1 MSRSQFSRRTFLRRS
16 LSLAAG
22 VGVGPTL
29 LRPSVQRVPRTLRDK
44 VAQLFVIS
52 FTGKVAGEEIV
63 TLLEKYAFGG
73 VILYEANC
81 GTAEQVRT
89 LTSSLQAVARYPLL
103 ICVDQ
108 EGGKVVRIK
117 HGAPVF
123 PSEAEYGRLASAA
136 KVYADAS
143 TTANHLHSL
152 GLTMNLA
159 PVVDVLSNSR
169 SPIGLR
175 SYGSDP
181 QLAARLSMA
190 AIQGYQQHR
199 LAATAKHFIGL
210 GHTSID
216 SHRTLPTVRKTWQ
229 ELEANDLIPFR
240 SAISVGVSTI
250 LVAHVALPKIDPV
263 ARPASLSPVII
274 KSYIRGAL
282 GFKGVIMT
290 DSLLMGA
297 VPQGDEVA
305 AAEQALIAGADILLL
320 GVNGKVSSAVYAAAI
335 ERIVAS
341 VQAGRI
347 PESWVDAALG
357 RVLTLKQRYP
367 AANVST
373 R

>member
-1 MSRSQFSRRTFLRRS
+1 MTDLNLSRRTFLRRS
-16 LSLAAG
+16 IGVTAG
-22 VGVGPTL
+22 VGFAPTL
-29 LRPSVQRVPRTLRDK
+29 LHHVAQRAPSSLRDK

-52 FTGKVAGEEIV
+52 FRGKVAGQEIV
-63 TLLEKYAFGG
+63 TLLERYAFGG
-73 VILYEANC
+73 VILYEPNC
-81 GTAEQVRT
+81 GSAEQIRT
-89 LTSSLQAVARYPLL
+89 LSSSLQAVSRYPLL

-123 PSEAEYGRLASAA
+123 PWEAQYGRIGSAG
-136 KVYADAS
+136 KVYVDAA
-143 TTANHLHSL
+143 TTANDLRSL

-159 PVVDVLSNSR
+159 PVVDVLSNPR
-169 SPIGLR
+169 SPIGRR
-175 SYGSDP
+175 SYGPDP
-181 QLAARLSMA
+181 QLAARLGMA

-216 SHRTLPTVRKTWQ
+216 SHHALPTVTKTWQ

-240 SAISVGVSTI
+240 SAISVGVSTL

-263 ARPASLSPVII
+263 GRPASLSPVII
-274 KSYIRGAL
+274 KSYIRGTL
-282 GFKGVIMT
+282 GFKGVVMT

-297 VPQGDEVA
+297 VPHGDEVA

-320 GVNGKVSSAVYAAAI
+320 GVNGKVSSAVYTEAI

-357 RVLTLKQRYP
+357 RVLTLKRRYP
-367 AANVST
+367 PANIVT
-373 R
+373 H